1 MNELTQTNYVTLSG
15 KVAGSPVFSHEV
27 YGEKFYEVTLDVK
40 RLSDMTDSI
49 PISVSERLMVNGLF
63 DIGSEI
69 TVNGQFRS
77 YNKVVENKSKL
88 MLTVFVKDVSPTQ
101 DSVNANSIY
110 LEGYVCKQPV
120 FRTTPFNREIAD
132 ILLAVNRQYNKSDYI
147 PCIAWGRNARY
158 VKTLPVG
165 THIAI
170 NGRVQSRRYQ
180 KKLEDESVVTRTA
193 YEVSVSKVTV
203 LHDCINMPSNEEHI
217 EQRLNVM

>member
-15 KVAGSPVFSHEV
+15 KVASSPVFSHEV
-27 YGEKFYEVTLDVK
+27 YGEKFYEIILDVK

-49 PISVSERLMVNGLF
+49 PVSVSERLMLNGLF
-63 DIGSEI
+63 DIGKEI

-88 MLTVFVKDVSPTQ
+88 MLTVFVKDAMPLQ
-101 DSVNANSIY
+101 DGVHANSIY
-110 LEGYVCKQPV
+110 LEGFVCKPTV

-165 THIAI
+165 THIAV
-170 NGRVQSRRYQ
+170 NGRVQSRAYQ
-180 KKLEDESVVTRTA
+180 KRLDNQTVVTRTA

-203 LHDCINMPSNEEHI
+203 ITDSLNLNSEQSEQ
-217 EQRLNVM
+217 QRLRVL